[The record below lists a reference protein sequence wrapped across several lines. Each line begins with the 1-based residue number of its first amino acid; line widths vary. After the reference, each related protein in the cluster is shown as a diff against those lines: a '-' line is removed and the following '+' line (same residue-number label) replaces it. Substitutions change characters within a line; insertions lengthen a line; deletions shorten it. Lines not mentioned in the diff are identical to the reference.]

1 MPAVARTR
9 ANRIDP
15 NDRSVDLPAPFA
27 PARIANGSSTLQ
39 AILEEDERFGPY
51 TVHESLGEGGMAS
64 VHRAE
69 RDGWERNGQRAPI
82 ALKRLFRELSE
93 DSQFVEGFLQEARLA
108 KLLDHP
114 NIARSYEHGKI
125 DGQYFMAMEYVP
137 GPTLRAVM
145 IQSRTAA
152 GAIPVRVVVE
162 ILTQLCD
169 ALAHAHDLHDEKGR
183 SLGLV
188 HRDVTPANIIIST
201 NGTVKLIDFG
211 IAKAAHSRVQTQ
223 AGYIKGKVSYLAPE
237 YTRGR
242 LDHRADLFAVGVIAH
257 EMLTGRRLFDG
268 ETQGSVV
275 VKVRDLA
282 IHPPSHHDPQ
292 IPHEL
297 DDIVMLAL
305 QRDPD
310 KRWQNASAIRT
321 ALSNVARQLGSPVT
335 GKELRTWVEWAF
347 TREPWRDSFVGKLV
361 DRFDTS
367 ESSGSI
373 SPHTMALSADE
384 LEVIDEAPETRPI
397 RRVQQAALLADSEA
411 SYPGARGVSFSN
423 VGAKASSSVNANVV
437 VRPTITRAADPTNAE
452 SPASRRSAEP
462 KPVRVESKRA
472 PDRTARDAKSAK
484 GSQKRDSR
492 SRILLDRMDTARD
505 NVLDGWAPPTGTA
518 LVRPDAPSRSALP
531 LLLLMLV
538 LAAVFAAATLTGYMP
553 ISL

>member
-1 MPAVARTR
+1 MPAVARMR

-15 NDRSVDLPAPFA
+15 NDRSISGPAPFVQ
-27 PARIANGSSTLQ
+27 PQRIATGSATLQ
-39 AILEEDERFGPY
+39 AILDEDERFGPY
-51 TVHESLGEGGMAS
+51 TVHEALGEGGMAT

-69 RDGWERNGQRAPI
+69 RDGWQRNGQRAPI
-82 ALKRLFRELSE
+82 ALKRLFRELSD

-125 DGQYFMAMEYVP
+125 DDQYFMAMEYVP

-152 GAIPVRVVVE
+152 GAIPIRIVVE

-169 ALAHAHDLHDEKGR
+169 ALAHAHDLRDEKGR
-183 SLGLV
+183 LLGLV
-188 HRDVTPANIIIST
+188 HRDVTPANVILST
-201 NGTVKLIDFG
+201 AGVVKLIDFG
-211 IAKAAHSRVQTQ
+211 IAKAKHSRVQTQ
-223 AGYIKGKVSYLAPE
+223 AGYIKGKVSYVAPE
-237 YTRGR
+237 YTHGR

-305 QRDPD
+305 QRDPQQ
-310 KRWQNASAIRT
+310 RWQNASAMRT
-321 ALSNVARQLGSPVT
+321 ALSNVARQLGKPVT
-335 GKELRTWVEWAF
+335 GKELLTWIEWAF
-347 TREPWRDSFVGKLV
+347 TREPWRDSFVGKIV

-367 ESSGSI
+367 GSI
-373 SPHTMALSADE
+373 SSNTMALSADE
-384 LEVIDEAPETRPI
+384 LEVVDEAPATTPV
-397 RRVQQAALLADSEA
+397 RRVKQAALLADSEA
-411 SYPGARGVSFSN
+411 SYPGAKGISFS
-423 VGAKASSSVNANVV
+423 GRANANVV
-437 VRPTITRAADPTNAE
+437 VRSTSARAADPTAAE
-452 SPASRRSAEP
+452 SPVSRKGTPTNAKASSGANASSGARARPSSA
-462 KPVRVESKRA
+462 A
-472 PDRTARDAKSAK
+472 SAK
-484 GSQKRDSR
+484 QKRSSSKER
-492 SRILLDRMDTARD
+492 LETVSD

-518 LVRPDAPSRSALP
+518 LVRPNAPSRSALP
-531 LLLLMLV
+531 FLLLMLMVAV
-538 LAAVFAAATLTGYMP
+538 LFASMALGYMP
-553 ISL
+553 ISM

>member
-1 MPAVARTR
+1 MPVLARLR

-15 NDRSVDLPAPFA
+15 NDRSVDMPAPFT
-27 PARIANGSSTLQ
+27 PVRIASGSSTLQ
-39 AILEEDERFGPY
+39 AVLEPEMEGDDVMSASEGDERFGPY
-51 TVHESLGEGGMAS
+51 TVHEALGEGGMAS

-137 GPTLRAVM
+137 GPTLRAAM

-152 GAIPVRVVVE
+152 GAIPVRIVVE

-169 ALAHAHDLHDEKGR
+169 ALAHAHDLRDERGR

-188 HRDVTPANIIIST
+188 HRDVTPANIILST
-201 NGTVKLIDFG
+201 GGSVKLIDFG

-305 QRDPD
+305 QRDPAR
-310 KRWQNASAIRT
+310 RWQNGSAMRN
-321 ALSNVARQLGSPVT
+321 ALANVARQLGSPVT

-347 TREPWRDSFVGKLV
+347 TREPWRDSFVGELV
-361 DRFDTS
+361 DRFDTAEPS
-367 ESSGSI
+367 DSI
-373 SPHTMALSADE
+373 SPQTMSLSADE
-384 LEVIDEAPETRPI
+384 LEVVDEVPETRPI
-397 RRVQQAALLADSEA
+397 RRVQAALLADSEA
-411 SYPGARGVSFSN
+411 SYPGSRGVSFS
-423 VGAKASSSVNANVV
+423 KVNANVV
-437 VRPTITRAADPTNAE
+437 VRPTSARAADPTNAE
-452 SPASRRSAEP
+452 SPASRRTTSPAP
-462 KPVRVESKRA
+462 K
-472 PDRTARDAKSAK
+472 
-484 GSQKRDSR
+484 R
-492 SRILLDRMDTARD
+492 SRVLVDRSDTARE
-505 NVLDGWAPPTGTA
+505 NILDGWAPPTGTA
-518 LVRPDAPSRSALP
+518 LVRPNAPSRSSLP
-531 LLLLMLV
+531 VLLLMLV
-538 LAAVFAAATLTGYMP
+538 LAATFAAVTLTGYLP

>member
-1 MPAVARTR
+1 MPASARAR

-15 NDRSVDLPAPFA
+15 NDRSIDLPAPFVE
-27 PARIANGSSTLQ
+27 PRIATGSATLQ

-69 RDGWERNGQRAPI
+69 RDGWQRNGQRAPI
-82 ALKRLFRELSE
+82 ALKRLFRELSQ

-108 KLLDHP
+108 KMLDHP

-125 DGQYFMAMEYVP
+125 DDQYFMAMEYVP

-152 GAIPVRVVVE
+152 GAIPVRIVVE

-169 ALAHAHDLHDEKGR
+169 ALAHAHDLRDEKR
-183 SLGLV
+183 RPLGLV
-188 HRDVTPANIIIST
+188 HRDVTPANIILST
-201 NGTVKLIDFG
+201 DGVVKLIDFG
-211 IAKAAHSRVQTQ
+211 IAKAARSRVQTQ
-223 AGYIKGKVSYLAPE
+223 AGYIKGKVSYVAPE
-237 YTRGR
+237 YTHGR

-268 ETQGSVV
+268 ETQGSVI

-310 KRWQNASAIRT
+310 KRWQNAAAMRT
-321 ALSNVARQLGSPVT
+321 ALQNVARQLGKPVT
-335 GKELRTWVEWAF
+335 GRELLTWIEWAF
-347 TREPWRDSFVGKLV
+347 TREPWRDSFVGKIV

-367 ESSGSI
+367 GSI
-373 SPHTMALSADE
+373 SSNTVALSDAD
-384 LEVIDEAPETRPI
+384 LLDEVPETRPI

-411 SYPGARGVSFSN
+411 SYPGAKGVTFS
-423 VGAKASSSVNANVV
+423 GRASANVV
-437 VRPTITRAADPTNAE
+437 VRSTGPRPGDPTAAE
-452 SPASRRSAEP
+452 SPMAKRPAPMADGTPKSAPP
-462 KPVRVESKRA
+462 KSTQKSETR
-472 PDRTARDAKSAK
+472 RDASVSSA
-484 GSQKRDSR
+484 RHR
-492 SRILLDRMDTARD
+492 SLVDRFETARD
-505 NVLDGWAPPTGTA
+505 NVLDGWAPPTGTQI
-518 LVRPDAPSRSALP
+518 VRPNAPAARSALP
-531 LLLLMLV
+531 FLLFMLAV
-538 LAAVFAAATLTGYMP
+538 SIMLAAAAITGYMP
-553 ISL
+553 IAW

>member
-1 MPAVARTR
+1 MPAIARMR
-9 ANRIDP
+9 AERIDP
-15 NDRSVDLPAPFA
+15 NDRSVDVPAPFV
-27 PARIANGSSTLQ
+27 PQRIASGSATLQ

-69 RDGWERNGQRAPI
+69 RDGWQRNGQRAPI
-82 ALKRLFRELSE
+82 ALKRLFRELSD

-152 GAIPVRVVVE
+152 GAIPVRIVVE

-169 ALAHAHDLHDEKGR
+169 ALAHAHDLRDEKGR

-188 HRDVTPANIIIST
+188 HRDVTPANVILST
-201 NGTVKLIDFG
+201 AGVVKLIDFG

-310 KRWQNASAIRT
+310 QRWQNAAAMRT
-321 ALSNVARQLGSPVT
+321 ALSNVARQLGKPVT
-335 GKELRTWVEWAF
+335 GKELLTWIEWAF
-347 TREPWRDSFVGKLV
+347 TREPWHDSFVGKIV

-367 ESSGSI
+367 GSFVSNTMHLSS
-373 SPHTMALSADE
+373 DE
-384 LEVIDEAPETRPI
+384 LEVVEESPATNPI
-397 RRVQQAALLADSEA
+397 RRVRQSALLADSEA
-411 SYPGARGVSFSN
+411 SYPGSKGISFS
-423 VGAKASSSVNANVV
+423 GRSNANVV
-437 VRPTITRAADPTNAE
+437 ARTTAKRAAEPTAAE
-452 SPASRRSAEP
+452 SPVSRQASKA
-462 KPVRVESKRA
+462 K
-472 PDRTARDAKSAK
+472 KSATK
-484 GSQKRDSR
+484 PAGTKRPPSAKR
-492 SRILLDRMDTARD
+492 FDTARD
-505 NVLDGWAPPTGTA
+505 NLLDGWSPPTGTA
-518 LVRPDAPSRSALP
+518 LVRPNAPTRSALP
-531 LLLLMLV
+531 FLLLMLA
-538 LAAVFAAATLTGYMP
+538 LAVTFAAAAFTGYMP

>member
-1 MPAVARTR
+1 MPATSRLR
-9 ANRIDP
+9 ADRIDP
-15 NDRSVDLPAPFA
+15 HDRSVDLPAPFT
-27 PARIANGSSTLQ
+27 PRIASGSSTLQ
-39 AILEEDERFGPY
+39 ALLEEDERFGPY
-51 TVHESLGEGGMAS
+51 TVHESLGEGGMAT

-69 RDGWERNGQRAPI
+69 REGWERNGQRAPI
-82 ALKRLFRELSE
+82 ALKRLFRELGN

-125 DGQYFMAMEYVP
+125 DDQYFIAMEYVP

-152 GAIPVRVVVE
+152 GAIPIRIVVE

-169 ALAHAHDLHDEKGR
+169 ALAHAHGLCDERGR

-188 HRDVTPANIIIST
+188 HRDVTPANVILST
-201 NGTVKLIDFG
+201 SGVVKLIDFG
-211 IAKAAHSRVQTQ
+211 IAKAARSRVQTQ
-223 AGYIKGKVSYLAPE
+223 AGYIKGKVSYIAPE

-268 ETQGSVV
+268 KTQGSVV

-282 IHPPSHHDPQ
+282 IHPPSYYDPK

-310 KRWQNASAIRT
+310 NRWQNASAMRT
-321 ALSNVARQLGSPVT
+321 ALANVSRQLGKPVT

-347 TREPWRDSFVGKLV
+347 TREPWRDSFVGEIV
-361 DRFDTS
+361 DRLDTS
-367 ESSGSI
+367 VSSNTMTLSPDDFEVLEESS
-373 SPHTMALSADE
+373 
-384 LEVIDEAPETRPI
+384 TRPM

-411 SYPGARGVSFSN
+411 SYPGSRGVSFSSKREN
-423 VGAKASSSVNANVV
+423 IVA
-437 VRPTITRAADPTNAE
+437 RPAIERAADPTLSE
-452 SPASRRSAEP
+452 STA
-462 KPVRVESKRA
+462 SKRTQT
-472 PDRTARDAKSAK
+472 P
-484 GSQKRDSR
+484 KRSRR
-492 SRILLDRMDTARD
+492 SRILLDRLDTARD

-518 LVRPDAPSRSALP
+518 LVRPNAPTRSSLP
-531 LLLLMLV
+531 FLLLVLV
-538 LAAVFAAATLTGYMP
+538 LAVGVATAALTGYLP
-553 ISL
+553 FPR

>member
-1 MPAVARTR
+1 MPAIARLR

-15 NDRSVDLPAPFA
+15 NDRSVPAPAPFVP

-82 ALKRLFRELSE
+82 ALKRLFTELSE

-125 DGQYFMAMEYVP
+125 DGQYFIAMEYVP

-152 GAIPVRVVVE
+152 GAMPIRIVVE

-169 ALAHAHDLHDEKGR
+169 ALAHAHELRDEKGR
-183 SLGLV
+183 PLGLV
-188 HRDVTPANIIIST
+188 HRDVTPANVILST
-201 NGTVKLIDFG
+201 NGVVKLIDFG
-211 IAKAAHSRVQTQ
+211 IAKAKHSRVQTQ
-223 AGYIKGKVSYLAPE
+223 AGYIKGKVSYVAPE
-237 YTRGR
+237 YTHGR

-282 IHPPSHHDPQ
+282 IHPPSHHDPK

-305 QRDPD
+305 QRDPA
-310 KRWQNASAIRT
+310 KRWQNASAMRT
-321 ALSNVARQLGSPVT
+321 ALSNVARQLGNPVT
-335 GKELRTWVEWAF
+335 GKELRTWIEWAF
-347 TREPWRDSFVGKLV
+347 TREPWRDSFVGKIV
-361 DRFDTS
+361 DRLDTS
-367 ESSGSI
+367 GSFSGMQNTMSI
-373 SPHTMALSADE
+373 SADD
-384 LEVIDEAPETRPI
+384 LEVLEEAPETLPM
-397 RRVQQAALLADSEA
+397 RRVAQAALLADSEA
-411 SYPGARGVSFSN
+411 SYPGSKGVTFTR
-423 VGAKASSSVNANVV
+423 ANANVV
-437 VRPTITRAADPTNAE
+437 VRAAAPRAADPTSAE
-452 SPASRRSAEP
+452 SPGGKQKKTPATSDSSSRNGR
-462 KPVRVESKRA
+462 
-472 PDRTARDAKSAK
+472 
-484 GSQKRDSR
+484 SR
-492 SRILLDRMDTARD
+492 SLLERLDTARD

-518 LVRPDAPSRSALP
+518 LVRPNAPTKSALP
-531 LLLLMLV
+531 FLLLMLM
-538 LAAVFAAATLTGYMP
+538 LAITFAAAALTGYMP
-553 ISL
+553 FSL